1 MREKINKA
9 LSLIKEAGIKDE
21 IVTEH
26 DVYEEMKKATLCE
39 VAEILV
45 TLTNLVYEVRE
56 VLESD

>member
-1 MREKINKA
+1 MAETKNK
-9 LSLIKEAGIKDE
+9 LPKELQTFKR
-21 IVTEH
+21 
-26 DVYEEMKKATLCE
+26 EMKKATLCE

>member
-21 IVTEH
+21 IVTER
-26 DVYEEMKKATLCE
+26 DVYEEMKNATLCE